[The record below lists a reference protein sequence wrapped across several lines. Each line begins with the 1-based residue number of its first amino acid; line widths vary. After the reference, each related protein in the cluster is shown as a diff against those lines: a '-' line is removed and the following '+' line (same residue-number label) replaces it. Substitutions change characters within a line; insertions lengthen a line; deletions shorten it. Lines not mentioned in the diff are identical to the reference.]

1 MNAAD
6 RKAWLA
12 ERRTGIGGSDVA
24 GILGLSLWTTPLAVY
39 LDKIGQAPE
48 TDDNAPMKWG
58 RYLEPVI
65 RQAYSDE
72 TGRTVRTMGM
82 IRHPVR
88 EFMLA
93 NIDGF
98 TDDGRLLEVK
108 TARTAEGWGEVGTDQ
123 IPTPYMLQVQHYL
136 EVTGFE
142 FADVAVLIGG
152 SDFRIYEVGVDPE
165 LIHLIVEAEAEF
177 WRRVQQR
184 DPPPPVTVSDAIAR
198 WGRASRAEVVE
209 AGEDAQRAI
218 RELRDVE
225 AQRADLDEREERAK
239 AEIMRTLG
247 DRDTLV
253 GPDGKPLAT
262 WKAQAGAKRLD
273 LAALKERL
281 PSVYD
286 DFVRAGEPVRRFL
299 LK

>member
-1 MNAAD
+1 MNPAD

-24 GILGLSLWTTPLAVY
+24 GILGLSRWTTPLAVY

-48 TDDNAPMKWG
+48 SDDNAPMKWG

-72 TGRTVRTMGM
+72 TGRTVRTMDM

-108 TARTAEGWGEVGTDQ
+108 TARTAEGWGEVGTDE

-177 WRRVQQR
+177 WRRVLER

-198 WGRASRAEVVE
+198 WGRASRAEAVE

-218 RELRDVE
+218 RELRDVK